1 VESDGGGGRTGLTGR
16 LATPEVVVA
25 TFVQGVRRSF
35 QQTKPKMSILD
46 FFTGNAHNYD
56 EVYHQDIDHLQSEK
70 SELER
75 RVASLTSE
83 NDQLRAHVDEAK
95 ALLINR
101 TRDMPEVEEMEKQIG
116 SLQKAHEEALQ
127 RVDEEHK
134 ERLKLETE
142 KNEALLQLQKAQ
154 YEAQHA
160 KNSNAILE
168 QRADLSAKN
177 AEEASESALKIESE
191 KDSEIV
197 ANEKQ
202 IGDLIT
208 KLNRMK
214 VEQLALKR
222 DLASCAS
229 STQEAHGN
237 LNSIHGFSKDVVSEF
252 ESSNSRN

>member
-1 VESDGGGGRTGLTGR
+1 
-16 LATPEVVVA
+16 
-25 TFVQGVRRSF
+25 
-35 QQTKPKMSILD
+35 MSIID
-46 FFTGNAHNYD
+46 FFTGNSRGYD
-56 EVYHQDIDHLQSEK
+56 DVYHQDIEHLQSEK
-70 SELER
+70 TELEH

-83 NDQLRAHVDEAK
+83 NDELRAHVEEARNILMK
-95 ALLINR
+95 R
-101 TRDMPEVEEMEKQIG
+101 TQNIPETEELEKQIG
-116 SLQKAHEEALQ
+116 ALQKAHEEALQ
-127 RVDEEHK
+127 RVDDEHK

-142 KNEALLQLQKAQ
+142 KNEALLQLQKVQ

-168 QRADLSAKN
+168 QRAELSAKN
-177 AEEASESALKIESE
+177 AEEASESALKIETE
-191 KDSEIV
+191 KDAEIV

-222 DLASCAS
+222 DLAACAS

-237 LNSIHGFSKDVVSEF
+237 LSSIHGFSKDVVSEF
-252 ESSNSRN
+252 TRQ